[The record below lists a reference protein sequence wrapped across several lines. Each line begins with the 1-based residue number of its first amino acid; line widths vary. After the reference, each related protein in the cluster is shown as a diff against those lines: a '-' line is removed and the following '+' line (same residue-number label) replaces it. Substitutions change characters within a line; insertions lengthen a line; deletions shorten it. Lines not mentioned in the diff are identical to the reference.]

1 MAGAPGAVGDA
12 PVDAASDAASAL
24 WVPPEPLAL
33 TATAVPA
40 VAATTTAVAMM
51 TVRFERAAMA
61 RSPPL
66 IQIATIAVTLTD
78 AIAADQDYLAP
89 DP

>member
-1 MAGAPGAVGDA
+1 M
-12 PVDAASDAASAL
+12 
-24 WVPPEPLAL
+24 
-33 TATAVPA
+33 
-40 VAATTTAVAMM
+40 AATTTAVAMM

-66 IQIATIAVTLTD
+66 IQIATIAVTLID
-78 AIAADQDYLAP
+78 AIAADEDYLAP

>member
-1 MAGAPGAVGDA
+1 
-12 PVDAASDAASAL
+12 
-24 WVPPEPLAL
+24 
-33 TATAVPA
+33 
-40 VAATTTAVAMM
+40 MM
-51 TVRFERAAMA
+51 TVRFERAAIA

-78 AIAADQDYLAP
+78 AITADQDYLAA